1 MIDHLTIGVGDI
13 ARSRAFYDAA
23 LAPLGYRRSRDDGEG
38 SGYSRADAG
47 PDVVHPRDFWIVAV
61 AGAAA
66 APGFHFAFKA
76 ADRLAVDAFHRA
88 ALGAGGSDY
97 GAPGL
102 RLRYHANY
110 YGAFVAD
117 PDGHRIE
124 AVCHT
129 PT

>member
-23 LAPLGYRRSRDDGEG
+23 LAPLGYRRSLDHGEG
-38 SGYSRADAG
+38 SGYSPTDAG
-47 PDVVHPRDFWIVAV
+47 PGVVHPRDFWIVAA
-61 AGAAA
+61 AGATA

-76 ADRLAVDAFHRA
+76 PHRPAVDAFHAA
-88 ALGAGGSDY
+88 ALGAGGRDY

-102 RLRYHANY
+102 RPRYHANY
-110 YGAFVAD
+110 YGAFVID

-124 AVCHT
+124 AVCHI

>member
-1 MIDHLTIGVGDI
+1 MIDHVSIGVRDI
-13 ARSRAFYDAA
+13 ARSKRFYDAA
-23 LAPLGYRRSRDDGEG
+23 LAPLGYRRSRDDGAG

-47 PDVVHPRDFWIVAV
+47 PEMIHPRDFWIVAA
-61 AGAAA
+61 AGAAP

-76 ADRLAVDAFHRA
+76 PDRRAVDGFYLA
-88 ALGAGGSDY
+88 ALGAGGSDC

-102 RLRYHANY
+102 RPRYHANY